1 MTSIATPS
9 RPLAHA
15 HIIEFIQV
23 TDWVDFLIE
32 YHRDVPFVGVMPAT
46 VPRLLR
52 EATSLE
58 P

>member
-1 MTSIATPS
+1 M
-9 RPLAHA
+9 
-15 HIIEFIQV
+15 